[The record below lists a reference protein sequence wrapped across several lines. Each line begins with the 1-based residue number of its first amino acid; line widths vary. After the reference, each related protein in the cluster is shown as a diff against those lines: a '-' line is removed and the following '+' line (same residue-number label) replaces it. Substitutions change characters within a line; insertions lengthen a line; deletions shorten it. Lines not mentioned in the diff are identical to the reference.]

1 MQTTENECRVSRVIR
16 HMPMSLHAAHR
27 NTKQEKKRGL
37 GIVEGRSELYLTEFC
52 LVQVTDIYLM

>member
-1 MQTTENECRVSRVIR
+1 
-16 HMPMSLHAAHR
+16 MPMSPRAAHR

-37 GIVEGRSELYLTEFC
+37 GIVGRSELYLTEFC